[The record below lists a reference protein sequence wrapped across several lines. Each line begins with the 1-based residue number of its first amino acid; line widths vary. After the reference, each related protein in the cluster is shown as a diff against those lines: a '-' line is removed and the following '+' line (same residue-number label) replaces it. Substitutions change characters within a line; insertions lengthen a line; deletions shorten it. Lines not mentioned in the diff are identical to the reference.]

1 MAEHLSLA
9 ELQGKAGVFIRALRP
24 RTHATVVALAGELGA
39 GKTTFAQA
47 ATQALGVR
55 RSVTSPTFILMKRYD
70 LSGQA
75 FKRLIHIDAYRMQ
88 DSEELDA
95 LGWERLLKD
104 PKNLILIEWPERVAE
119 AIPTGA
125 HRVSFSAIAPGSR
138 AVTIE

>member
-1 MAEHLSLA
+1 MAEHLSLS
-9 ELQGKAGVFIRALRP
+9 ELQEKAGAFIRVLRP
-24 RTHATVVALAGELGA
+24 RERATVIALAGDLGA

-47 ATQALGVR
+47 AARSLGVR

-88 DSEELDA
+88 DTEELEV
-95 LGWERLLKD
+95 LQWERLLRD
-104 PKNLILIEWPERVAE
+104 PQNLILIEWPERVAE
-119 AIPTGA
+119 VIPKDA
-125 HRVSFSAIAPGSR
+125 RRVSFSAIAPESR